1 MISVYV
7 KTDVKQQQTREQVAI
22 SIIIKN
28 SVTFFYF
35 NFLGIFRNVWIS
47 GDYIIWSQE
56 NYRFWQKRPIQIRLV
71 VWDL

>member
-7 KTDVKQQQTREQVAI
+7 KTDVKQQQTREQVAV
-22 SIIIKN
+22 SIIIK

-56 NYRFWQKRPIQIRLV
+56 NYRFWQNRPIQIRLV

>member
-7 KTDVKQQQTREQVAI
+7 KTDVKQQQTREQVAV

-28 SVTFFYF
+28 GVTFFYF
-35 NFLGIFRNVWIS
+35 NFLGSFRNVWIS

-56 NYRFWQKRPIQIRLV
+56 NYRFWQNRPIQIRLV

>member
-7 KTDVKQQQTREQVAI
+7 KTDVKQQQTREQVAV

-35 NFLGIFRNVWIS
+35 NLLGIFRNVWIS

-56 NYRFWQKRPIQIRLV
+56 NYRFWQNRPIQIRLV

>member
-7 KTDVKQQQTREQVAI
+7 KTDVKQQQTMEQVAV

-35 NFLGIFRNVWIS
+35 NLLGIFRNVWIS

-56 NYRFWQKRPIQIRLV
+56 NYRFWQNRPIQIRLV